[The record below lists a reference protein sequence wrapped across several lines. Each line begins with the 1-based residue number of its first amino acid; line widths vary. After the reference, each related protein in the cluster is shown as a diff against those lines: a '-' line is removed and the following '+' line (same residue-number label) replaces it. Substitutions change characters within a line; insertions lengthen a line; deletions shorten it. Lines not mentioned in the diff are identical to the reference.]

1 MIPSGPQLVCDFK
14 FSLPM
19 LFCLRVLGPSYLY
32 FFLKPCTAL
41 SRDSP
46 VLRGIVIDSRASISQ
61 ATSTSSCASRKLER
75 TQYRHVLI
83 IRNLLASGVSI
94 SGAIALS
101 LCLLGNSFHKKLF
114 TWQLTTVMAQ
124 VVDLFLSGVSMFIC
138 CVFVWKVRS
147 SRHLLSGEQEVG
159 SSTKSQRGNAKSR
172 RLNRFP
178 DLSFID

>member
-114 TWQLTTVMAQ
+114 T
-124 VVDLFLSGVSMFIC
+124 FSF
-138 CVFVWKVRS
+138 RS
-147 SRHLLSGEQEVG
+147 FHVHLLCIRLE
-159 SSTKSQRGNAKSR
+159 STLIKTSAFR
-172 RLNRFP
+172 RARSWIF
-178 DLSFID
+178 DKISERQCKKQTFESFS

>member
-1 MIPSGPQLVCDFK
+1 MSGGRWTGVVSCIT
-14 FSLPM
+14 
-19 LFCLRVLGPSYLY
+19 LY
-32 FFLKPCTAL
+32 FSFGKCHRNCC
-41 SRDSP
+41 S
-46 VLRGIVIDSRASISQ
+46 SIW
-61 ATSTSSCASRKLER
+61 C
-75 TQYRHVLI
+75 VM
-83 IRNLLASGVSI
+83 
-94 SGAIALS
+94 
-101 LCLLGNSFHKKLF
+101 LF